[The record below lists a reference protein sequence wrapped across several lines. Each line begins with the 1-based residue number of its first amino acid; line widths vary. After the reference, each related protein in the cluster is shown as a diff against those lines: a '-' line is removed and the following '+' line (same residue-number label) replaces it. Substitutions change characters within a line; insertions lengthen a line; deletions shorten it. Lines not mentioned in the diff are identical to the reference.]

1 MNKDKQEIKDIINE
15 IDTIMFGGGYK
26 KTVEEII
33 VEVAPATVVGALIG
47 IVINIAADSPSNIP
61 LYSSLGAIAGG
72 TLGGLGLKNTKEN
85 IYKDYELA
93 YLHLPREKQIEV
105 LKLSKRLLKLYQ
117 NELQTRRNKKSINKY
132 LQISDKDTMFDQ
144 FEAKQPQFK
153 ISTKEEKENI
163 DKKNK
168 LVKEETFNEWIKNNY
183 CPEKVDSNFK
193 CGDYESCR
201 DCTVAW
207 EKEKVKEK
215 TKNA

>member
-15 IDTIMFGGGYK
+15 IDTIMFGGRYK
-26 KTVEEII
+26 KNIEEII
-33 VEVAPATVVGALIG
+33 VEVAPAIVLGALFG

-61 LYSSLGAIAGG
+61 LYSSIGALAGG

-93 YLHLPREKQIEV
+93 YLNLPREKQIEV

-163 DKKNK
+163 DEKNK
-168 LVKEETFNEWIKNNY
+168 LEKEEKFNEWIKNNY
-183 CPEKVDSNFK
+183 CPENVDSYFK
-193 CGDYESCR
+193 CGDYGSCR
-201 DCTVAW
+201 DCTVTW
-207 EKEKVKEK
+207 EKEKVKGK